1 MEQSLRKLG
10 VEKLSKEDVQK
21 MQWEALELKIGSWIQ
36 YMRISVGSC
45 DICCG
50 FLRTVNFCSD
60 LLFLWWSR
68 VSVDKYNQHES
79 AADCG
84 AY

>member
-36 YMRISVGSC
+36 YMRISVGYC
-45 DICCG
+45 DICC
-50 FLRTVNFCSD
+50 TSADV
-60 LLFLWWSR
+60 
-68 VSVDKYNQHES
+68 YNQLES
-79 AADCG
+79 AAHSG
-84 AY
+84 AD